1 MNILV
6 VSGAP
11 WDENNSFG
19 NTYTSIF
26 KDIEDLHFGNIFC
39 KAGTLNNSFDMEGFQ
54 ITEKSIIKN
63 LFNPRYPTGRKVSS
77 KKVNKE
83 NSDNFKHYDTARKLR
98 WGFFFTIR
106 EFIWLVGKWKTKE
119 LREYIKEFNPD
130 IMFIPIY
137 HATYLNRVAQY
148 VCKIAKV
155 PVIGYVSDDVY
166 TLKQFSLS
174 PFFWIKRILARP
186 YIKKTIEKCEL
197 LYTVSKIQKEEYEKV
212 FELPCKILTKYS
224 DFSDYLKPEFKN
236 TENVI
241 KMTYAGNI
249 SKGRYEILS
258 NLAKCVE
265 KLNVNGKKFELDIYT
280 ASLLKNKQKKNL
292 LTESVHIH
300 PPVSY
305 SEIRELQRNSDI
317 LVHVEA
323 FNFQE
328 KLAVHQSFSTKIVDY
343 LATNRCIVAIGSDY
357 CSSIQYFIDNEC
369 GAVVKSV
376 DEIETRLRE
385 LDENRD
391 LFRFYAD
398 KAWESGK
405 RNHDKAEM
413 QKMIITDIK
422 NTLEKSRKGLS

>member
-39 KAGTLNNSFDMEGFQ
+39 KAGTLNNSFNMEGFQ

-77 KKVNKE
+77 KKVNNE
-83 NSDNFKHYDTARKLR
+83 NSANFKHYDTARKLR

-106 EFIWLVGKWKTKE
+106 ELIWIVGKWKTKE
-119 LREYIKEFNPD
+119 LRDYIKEFNPD

-148 VCKIAKV
+148 VCKVANV
-155 PVIGYVSDDVY
+155 PIIGYVSDDVY

-174 PFFWIKRILARP
+174 PFFWIKRILARTH
-186 YIKKTIEKCEL
+186 IKKTVEKCEL
-197 LYTVSKIQKEEYEKV
+197 LYTVSKVQKKEYENI
-212 FELPCKILTKYS
+212 FALPCKILTKYS
-224 DFSDYLKPEFKN
+224 DFSDYLKPEFK
-236 TENVI
+236 EPEDII

-249 SKGRYEILS
+249 SNGRYEIIS
-258 NLAKCVE
+258 NLAMSVE
-265 KLNVNGKKFELDIYT
+265 KLNENGKKFELDIYT
-280 ASLLKNKQKKNL
+280 TSILKDKQKKKL
-292 LTESVHIH
+292 LTESVHLH

-305 SEIRELQRNSDI
+305 NEIREIQKKSDI
-317 LVHVEA
+317 LVHAEA
-323 FNFQE
+323 FNLQE

-343 LATNRCIVAIGSDY
+343 LETNRCILAIGSDY
-357 CSSIQYFIDNEC
+357 CASIQYFIDNEC
-369 GAVVKSV
+369 GAVAKSF

-385 LDENRD
+385 LYENRN
-391 LFRFYAD
+391 LFKYYAD

-405 RNHDKAEM
+405 CNHNKADM
-413 QKMIITDIK
+413 QKMIIEDLKGVLIK
-422 NTLEKSRKGLS
+422 N